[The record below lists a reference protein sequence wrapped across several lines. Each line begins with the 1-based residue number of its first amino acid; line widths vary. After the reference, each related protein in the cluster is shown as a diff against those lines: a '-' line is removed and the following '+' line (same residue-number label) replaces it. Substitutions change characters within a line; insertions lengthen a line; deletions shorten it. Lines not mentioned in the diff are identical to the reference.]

1 MGHLGRAR
9 QAVMNI
15 AAAARKTAVLCLL
28 AARATIFGILVIA
41 GGASASQ
48 PAYAIPAFAR
58 KYNLPCSACHEAWP
72 KLNNFGQVFRDN
84 GYQLENGKDSPI
96 WQNPSYWPIT
106 VRITPQWHRDSAS
119 NQKVDSI
126 PGDATSP
133 PIERKISSHGFDLSG
148 VDIWTAGTFFKN
160 ISFSVLPSSDS
171 SGSFHFENAWARF
184 DNLLGSR
191 WANLKFGKF
200 ELDNMISE
208 KRFLFLS
215 ENGGVYQL
223 YHFLPVREATFVSSG
238 VNPLNP
244 GFGLGDNQLGFELAG
259 HSPNSYTRYS
269 LALLSSNDGN
279 VGVPNSS
286 YDGFASISQAFEFN
300 GLGLQR
306 VGAYAY
312 FGQRPTNF
320 NTTAGAA
327 ITGAG
332 SNNKSFYRAGLNA
345 VLYAGPLDFSLFFMH
360 GWENAFL
367 GTGTPGNTQLPAGA
381 RAPTWNGGF
390 VETHYTVNPKLIFVQ
405 RNEFIRMS
413 RQAFASD
420 SSDLGNL
427 DAYSF
432 GLRWYPIM
440 LSRAGLAWHSE
451 YAIVKS
457 VKTSPVF
464 GRDVWSSSV
473 MFGFD
478 FDF

>member
-1 MGHLGRAR
+1 
-9 QAVMNI
+9 MNI
-15 AAAARKTAVLCLL
+15 AVAARKTAVIRLP
-28 AARATIFGILVIA
+28 AAQATIFVILIIA
-41 GGASASQ
+41 GVAAASK

-96 WQNPSYWPIT
+96 WQNPSYWPATI
-106 VRITPQWHRDSAS
+106 RITPHWHRDSADH
-119 NQKVDSI
+119 QKVDSV

-133 PIERKISSHGFDLSG
+133 PVERTIISQGFDLSG
-148 VDIWTAGTFFKN
+148 VDIWLAGTFFKN

-191 WANLKFGKF
+191 WANLKSGKF

-208 KRFLFLS
+208 KRILFLS
-215 ENGGVYQL
+215 ANGGLYQL
-223 YHFLPVREATFVSSG
+223 YHFLPVREAAFVASG

-244 GFGLGDNQLGFELAG
+244 GFGLGDNQLGIELAG
-259 HSPNSYTRYS
+259 HSSNSYTRYS

-279 VGVPNSS
+279 VNVPNSS

-320 NTTAGAA
+320 HTSGGTAIA
-327 ITGAG
+327 GAG
-332 SNNKSFYRAGLNA
+332 SNSKSFYRVGLNA
-345 VLYAGPLDFSLFFMH
+345 DLYAGPLDFSLFYLH

-367 GTGTPGNTQLPAGA
+367 GSGTPGIDPLPAGA
-381 RAPTWNGGF
+381 QAPTWNGGF
-390 VETHYTVNPKLIFVQ
+390 VETHYTFNPKLVFVQ

-413 RQAFASD
+413 RQALVSD
-420 SSDLGNL
+420 PPDLGNL

-432 GLRWYPIM
+432 GARWYPIM
-440 LSRAGLAWHSE
+440 FSRAGLALHSE
-451 YAIVKS
+451 YARVKS
-457 VKTSPVF
+457 VKTSAVF
-464 GRDVWSSSV
+464 GRDVWSGSLF
-473 MFGFD
+473 FGLD

>member
-1 MGHLGRAR
+1 VYLAF
-9 QAVMNI
+9 
-15 AAAARKTAVLCLL
+15 AALN
-28 AARATIFGILVIA
+28 
-41 GGASASQ
+41 Q

-84 GYQLENGKDSPI
+84 GYQLDNGKDSPI
-96 WQNPSYWPIT
+96 WQSPTYWPVT
-106 VRITPQWHRDSAS
+106 FRITPQWHRNSSS

-126 PGDATSP
+126 PGNATSP
-133 PIERKISSHGFDLSG
+133 PIEKTITSHGFDLSG
-148 VDIWTAGTFFKN
+148 VDIWTAGTLYKN

-171 SGSFHFENAWARF
+171 SGSFHFENAWVRF

-191 WANLKFGKF
+191 WANVKFGKF

-215 ENGGVYQL
+215 ADGGVYQL
-223 YHFLPVREATFVSSG
+223 YHFLPTRETTFVSG
-238 VNPLNP
+238 GANPLNP
-244 GFGLGDNQLGFELAG
+244 GFGLGDNQFGVELAG

-279 VGVPNSS
+279 VSVPNSS
-286 YDGFASISQAFEFN
+286 YDGFASVSHAFEIN
-300 GLGLQR
+300 GLGLER
-306 VGAYAY
+306 IGAYAY
-312 FGQRPTNF
+312 FGERPTNF
-320 NTTAGAA
+320 NTAGGTP

-332 SNNKSFYRAGLNA
+332 SNNKSFYRAGLNS
-345 VLYAGPLDFSLFFMH
+345 VLYAGPLDFSLLYLH

-367 GTGTPGNTQLPAGA
+367 GTGTPGSVALPTGA
-381 RAPTWNGGF
+381 NAPTWNGGF
-390 VETHYTVNPKLIFVQ
+390 VETHYTYNPKLIFVQ

-413 RQAFASD
+413 RQALASD
-420 SSDLGNL
+420 PSDLGNL

-432 GLRWYPIM
+432 GARWYPFM
-440 LSRAGLAWHSE
+440 FSRAGLAWHSE

-457 VKTSPVF
+457 AKTSQVS

-473 MFGFD
+473 LFGLD
-478 FDF
+478 FAF

>member
-1 MGHLGRAR
+1 MKNA
-9 QAVMNI
+9 
-15 AAAARKTAVLCLL
+15 AAAARKTAAILSLG
-28 AARATIFGILVIA
+28 AAVAIFVILIIA
-41 GGASASQ
+41 AVAMVSQ

-106 VRITPQWHRDSAS
+106 IRITPQWHRNSAS
-119 NQKVDSI
+119 NQKVDST

-133 PIERKISSHGFDLSG
+133 PIEKTLASHGFDLSG
-148 VDIWTAGTFFKN
+148 VDIWTAGTFFKD

-191 WANLKFGKF
+191 WVNLKFGKF

-215 ENGGVYQL
+215 ANGGVYQL
-223 YHFLPVREATFVSSG
+223 YHFLPVREAAFVSSG
-238 VNPLNP
+238 INPLNP
-244 GFGLGDNQLGFELAG
+244 GFSLGDNQLGVELAG
-259 HSPNSYTRYS
+259 HSSNSYTRYS
-269 LALLSSNDGN
+269 LALLSSTDGK
-279 VGVPNSS
+279 VSVPNSS
-286 YDGFASISQAFEFN
+286 YDGFASISQAFELN
-300 GLGLQR
+300 RLGLQR

-320 NTTAGAA
+320 NTTGGSA

-345 VLYAGPLDFSLFFMH
+345 VLYAGPFDFSLFFMH

-367 GTGTPGNTQLPAGA
+367 GTGTPGNAPLPSGA
-381 RAPTWNGGF
+381 RSPTWNGGF
-390 VETHYTVNPKLIFVQ
+390 VETHYTFNPKLIFVQ

-432 GLRWYPIM
+432 GVRWYPIM

-457 VKTSPVF
+457 VKTSPVS
-464 GRDVWSSSV
+464 GRDVWSSSL